1 MTPTKKVKLSAQAV
15 AVRDELIAL
24 MRAKMTTMD
33 AAEILAVVAYI
44 VGQLIALQDQRKITP
59 ARALAL
65 VSYNIEAGNADAIAE
80 AFKGAKPT

>member
-1 MTPTKKVKLSAQAV
+1 MMKKIKPSTQSI

-33 AAEILAVVAYI
+33 TAEILAVVAYT

>member
-1 MTPTKKVKLSAQAV
+1 MMKKIKPSTQSI

-33 AAEILAVVAYI
+33 TAEILAVVAYT

-59 ARALAL
+59 AMALAL
-65 VSYNIEAGNADAIAE
+65 VSDNIEAGNADAIAE